1 MNCSALK
8 PPAWHPNFSSVLIDT
23 ASAIPL
29 KCPTHEPEDG
39 PQMEV
44 GRDVFFRRLFMP
56 RMTAGSGSLRKDLAT
71 DPAGEIRSVKHLLR
85 LDGEEVVAEARYPEG
100 GPPAYFWN
108 GEPAGSLAL
117 NQTA

>member
-1 MNCSALK
+1 
-8 PPAWHPNFSSVLIDT
+8 
-23 ASAIPL
+23 
-29 KCPTHEPEDG
+29 
-39 PQMEV
+39 
-44 GRDVFFRRLFMP
+44 
-56 RMTAGSGSLRKDLAT
+56 
-71 DPAGEIRSVKHLLR
+71 LLR